1 MNILNF
7 LFSNPLSWG
16 FASALF
22 FILAYSWTTKV
33 DDIDDVMASHIN
45 LLQTEKLDRDG
56 AIPMTGNLTT
66 PGIIPTGLTTGYI
79 PYKPAGALAN
89 SPIYTDGT
97 KVGIGT
103 TGPGS
108 QLTVSGD
115 GAGGADVGA
124 LRLVNTNADGSS
136 WRLQSLQPGI
146 SGGDFVLYDVTNSV
160 ARIVVQGGVN
170 HNTGNVGIGTTS
182 PTAGFRLDVQ
192 AAAAGQLIKS
202 TTGTNY
208 VYLTFQNCASS
219 DFVIGREQSTGGG
232 ILGGSSAYA
241 AFIAAFGTYPLQFG
255 VNNVVA
261 MTILN
266 GGNVGIGTVSPEAG
280 GLVSIDG
287 DRTGTYA
294 QDTGQLILR
303 GGTDSAKRLGF
314 MIDTTNN
321 VSKIQ
326 SFKAGTGAYDLALQ
340 PAGGNVS
347 IGTTAVGASAAKV
360 LTLGDGTAP
369 GALANTA
376 SIVSLSGELYGVDAA
391 GNQTL
396 NSPHKNEILD
406 KSDPLIPYP
415 WCYHARN
422 PYLGK
427 EVLLDWSVVIAEVE
441 RLSGKKFVVYRDILS
456 EEKRDWVADQDKNI
470 SAERERRIRE
480 KMNEEVE
487 IETAEAFEDLP
498 ITMKVDSG
506 KEEFRYASEDGKII
520 KKATPIMIDQP
531 TGETK
536 KQLKNGIRLD
546 EKTGKIYRKKTREEV
561 ESLIEE
567 PIAQQLPKWMADR
580 GVKNG

>member
-22 FILAYSWTTKV
+22 FILGYSWTTKV
-33 DDIDDVMASHIN
+33 DDVDDVMASHIN

-66 PGIIPTGLTTGYI
+66 PGIIPTGLATGYI
-79 PYKPAGALAN
+79 PYKPAGVLAN
-89 SPIYTDGT
+89 SPISTDGT
-97 KVGIGT
+97 
-103 TGPGS
+103 
-108 QLTVSGD
+108 
-115 GAGGADVGA
+115 
-124 LRLVNTNADGSS
+124 
-136 WRLQSLQPGI
+136 
-146 SGGDFVLYDVTNSV
+146 
-160 ARIVVQGGVN
+160 
-170 HNTGNVGIGTTS
+170 NVGIGTPS
-182 PTAGFRLDVQ
+182 PGEKLTLRSAY
-192 AAAAGQLIKS
+192 GQL
-202 TTGTNY
+202 G
-208 VYLTFQNCASS
+208 FEDS
-219 DFVIGREQSTGGG
+219 DVNKHWTI
-232 ILGGSSAYA
+232 GSSQDTGLAILEDDTTERV
-241 AFIAAFGTYPLQFG
+241 FIQA
-255 VNNVVA
+255 
-261 MTILN
+261 
-266 GGNVGIGTVSPEAG
+266 GGNVGIG
-280 GLVSIDG
+280 I
-287 DRTGTYA
+287 
-294 QDTGQLILR
+294 
-303 GGTDSAKRLGF
+303 
-314 MIDTTNN
+314 
-321 VSKIQ
+321 
-326 SFKAGTGAYDLALQ
+326 
-340 PAGGNVS
+340 
-347 IGTTAVGASAAKV
+347 TAFGASAAKV

-369 GALANTA
+369 GALVNTA

-406 KSDPLIPYP
+406 NSDPIIPYP
-415 WCYHARN
+415 WCYYAKN

-427 EVLLDWSVVIAEVE
+427 EVLLDWSAVVAEVE
-441 RLSGKKFVVYRDILS
+441 RLSGKKFVIYRDILS
-456 EEKRDWVADQDKNI
+456 EEKRDWVADQFENI

-536 KQLKNGIRLD
+536 KRLKNGIRLD

-561 ESLIEE
+561 ENLIEE